1 MNARTSRTIRKIRL
15 ALLSS
20 KARET
25 LVFLFFLAIS
35 YGFWLLQTL
44 NESFDI
50 RLQVPLQ
57 LTEVPENVVI
67 TTPLP
72 SQISV
77 SVHDRGTSLMR
88 YLRRRELKPVEL
100 DFTAYDN
107 GASSAR
113 VQIPLQDI
121 QHAIQN
127 QLDATSHIQAIHPDT
142 IEYYFNRGL
151 AYRLP
156 VKICGKV
163 TTTPQNY
170 LQGMHADPDTLTVYA
185 PTQVLDT
192 MQAAY
197 VSVSMS
203 GLTGN
208 TTVKASPRYMKGVR
222 YEPSSI
228 KVTAMV
234 DYYTEKTVE
243 VPIIGLNFPGDKV
256 LRTFPGKARVT
267 FRVGASQFARYTAD
281 SFVLAVTYEELL
293 QNDSPKYR
301 LHLKSLPE
309 GVSNVR
315 IVPQE
320 IDYLIEQT
328 DSSDDNDDAL

>member
-1 MNARTSRTIRKIRL
+1 MNARTSRTIRKIRV

-77 SVHDRGTSLMR
+77 SVHDRGTALVR

-100 DFTAYDN
+100 DFSAYDN

-113 VQIPLQDI
+113 VQIPLAEI
-121 QHAIQN
+121 QRAVQN
-127 QLDATSHIQAIHPDT
+127 QLEATSHIQAIHPDT

-156 VKICGKV
+156 VRVCGKV

-170 LQGMHADPDTLTVYA
+170 LVGMRPEPDTVT
-185 PTQVLDT
+185 
-192 MQAAY
+192 
-197 VSVSMS
+197 VSMAQ
-203 GLTGN
+203 LTEN
-208 TTVKASPRYMKGVR
+208 TTVQATPRQMKGVR

-228 KVTAMV
+228 HVTALV

-256 LRTFPGKARVT
+256 LRTFPSKARVT
-267 FRVGASQFARYTAD
+267 FRVGSSQFSRYTAD
-281 SFVLAVTYEELL
+281 NFVLAATYEELL
-293 QNDSPKYR
+293 QNPSIKYR

-320 IDYLIEQT
+320 VDYLIEQT
-328 DSSDDNDDAL
+328 DSSDEGDDNQ

>member
-1 MNARTSRTIRKIRL
+1 MNARTSRTIRKIRV

-77 SVHDRGTSLMR
+77 SVHDRGTALVR
-88 YLRRRELKPVEL
+88 YMRRRELKPVEL
-100 DFTAYDN
+100 DFSAYDN

-113 VQIPLQDI
+113 VQIPLQEI
-121 QHAIQN
+121 QRAIQN
-127 QLDATSHIQAIHPDT
+127 QLEATSHIQAIHPDT

-156 VKICGKV
+156 VRVCGKV

-170 LQGMHADPDTLTVYA
+170 LVGMRPEPDTVTVYA

-192 MQAAY
+192 MRAAY
-197 VSVSMS
+197 VSVSMAQ
-203 GLTGN
+203 LTEN
-208 TTVKASPRYMKGVR
+208 TTVQATPRQMKGVR

-228 KVTAMV
+228 HVTALV

-256 LRTFPGKARVT
+256 LRTFPSRVT
-267 FRVGASQFARYTAD
+267 ITFTVGASLFRNIKTNAFKVVADYNELVANPSEKCNIYLRYIPHDVKNARININQ
-281 SFVLAVTYEELL
+281 V
-293 QNDSPKYR
+293 
-301 LHLKSLPE
+301 
-309 GVSNVR
+309 
-315 IVPQE
+315 
-320 IDYLIEQT
+320 DYLIEEQ
-328 DSSDDNDDAL
+328 

>member
-1 MNARTSRTIRKIRL
+1 MNARTSRTIRKIRV

-77 SVHDRGTSLMR
+77 SVHDRGTALVR
-88 YLRRRELKPVEL
+88 YLHRRELKPVEL
-100 DFTAYDN
+100 DFSAYDN

-113 VQIPLQDI
+113 VQIPLQEI
-121 QHAIQN
+121 QRAIQN
-127 QLDATSHIQAIHPDT
+127 QLEATSHIQAIHPDT

-156 VKICGKV
+156 VRVCGKV

-170 LQGMHADPDTLTVYA
+170 LLDTRPEPDSLIVYA
-185 PTQVLDT
+185 SEQVLDT

-197 VSVSMS
+197 VNVTMA

-208 TTVKASPRYMKGVR
+208 TTVEATPKSMKGVR
-222 YEPSSI
+222 YEPATI
-228 KVTAMV
+228 QVTALV

-243 VPIIGLNFPGDKV
+243 VPIIGLNFPGGKV
-256 LRTFPGKARVT
+256 LRTFPNKVKVT
-267 FRVGASQFARYTAD
+267 FKVGASQFGRFTAD
-281 SFVLAVTYEELL
+281 NFVLAATYEELI
-293 QNDSPKYR
+293 QNPSPKYR
-301 LHLKSLPE
+301 LHLKSLPP
-309 GVSNVR
+309 GISNAR
-315 IVPQE
+315 ITPQE

-328 DSSDDNDDAL
+328 EEPEEGEE